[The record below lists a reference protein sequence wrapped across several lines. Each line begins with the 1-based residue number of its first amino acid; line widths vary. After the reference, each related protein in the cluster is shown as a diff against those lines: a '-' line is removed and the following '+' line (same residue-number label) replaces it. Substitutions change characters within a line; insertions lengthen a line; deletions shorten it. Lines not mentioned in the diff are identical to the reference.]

1 MLSATFKICFFGD
14 GGAGKTTLI
23 QRFVTGRFNES
34 TLMTIGVDIATKQLK
49 IEDWDVSLQI
59 WDFGGEERFRFFLPA
74 YARGSFAG
82 IFMYDI
88 TRYSTLM
95 DFDNWLKVFKNG
107 ANYELKP
114 IPILMVGGKSD
125 LEFDRGI
132 TFEQAQNFAASRN
145 IFDVIECSS
154 KTGQNVDLIF
164 TYITRKIME
173 NVGLIELANYNK
185 Y

>member
-1 MLSATFKICFFGD
+1 
-14 GGAGKTTLI
+14 
-23 QRFVTGRFNES
+23 
-34 TLMTIGVDIATKQLK
+34 
-49 IEDWDVSLQI
+49 
-59 WDFGGEERFRFFLPA
+59 
-74 YARGSFAG
+74 
-82 IFMYDI
+82 MYDI

-125 LEFDRGI
+125 LEFDRGV
-132 TFEQAQNFAASRN
+132 TFKQAQNFAASRN